1 MPESRL
7 QRLPELQ
14 TRDREQRL
22 SILHRV
28 GLLLYC
34 VRRLNITISSLA
46 KAMGPGAPRSIELVF
61 ADMVVVVGKQLL
73 LEQPLL
79 VFPIR
84 TLLAARGSFAV

>member
-1 MPESRL
+1 
-7 QRLPELQ
+7 
-14 TRDREQRL
+14 
-22 SILHRV
+22 
-28 GLLLYC
+28 
-34 VRRLNITISSLA
+34 
-46 KAMGPGAPRSIELVF
+46 MGPGAPRSIELVF